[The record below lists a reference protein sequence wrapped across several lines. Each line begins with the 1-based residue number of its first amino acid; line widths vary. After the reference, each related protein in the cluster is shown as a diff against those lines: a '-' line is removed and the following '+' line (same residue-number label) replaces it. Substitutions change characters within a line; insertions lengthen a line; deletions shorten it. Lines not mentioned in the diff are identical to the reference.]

1 LSTYYHPQP
10 LNSGTLYLTGVV
22 PDATLIFHDGID
34 LPCFAAF
41 DLLKDATGTDRLR
54 EYYLQYID
62 LALVYGPGFVLESVT
77 WRASPYRGEQLGYSV
92 AALWQFRGQFTYFQE
107 II

>member
-1 LSTYYHPQP
+1 MTTYYHPQP
-10 LNSGTLYLTGVV
+10 LNSDTLYLTDVV
-22 PDATLIFHDGID
+22 PDAVLILHDGID

-62 LALVYGPGFVLESVT
+62 LALEYGNSGDSLLIFNSGDSL
-77 WRASPYRGEQLGYSV
+77 LI
-92 AALWQFRGQFTYFQE
+92 FRK
-107 II
+107 